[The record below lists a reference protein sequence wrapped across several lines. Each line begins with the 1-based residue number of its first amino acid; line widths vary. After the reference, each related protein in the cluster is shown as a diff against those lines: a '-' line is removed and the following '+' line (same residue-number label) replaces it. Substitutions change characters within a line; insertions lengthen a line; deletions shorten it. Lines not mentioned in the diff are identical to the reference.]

1 MSPFTTFPP
10 APNLPGAAPPGA
22 ESPTAAAFVLS
33 TSTGRE
39 MTWRERRRIA
49 VRAVCGSAGALFI
62 TRCTTAVGSGSRERA
77 FAGLPVGVLCA
88 LAGGVAGSRA
98 RAGECGHGAT
108 LGAPG
113 GALVLEAAAAASAP
127 GPSVRARLENESD
140 FWMKLL
146 MTSQD
151 VELKS
156 EPAVALLLC
165 VSAARDGAGA
175 HACGGGGGRGS
186 VGLGVRAA

>member
-88 LAGGVAGSRA
+88 LVGGLAGSRA
-98 RAGECGHGAT
+98 RAGERGHGAT
-108 LGAPG
+108 PGAPG
-113 GALVLEAAAAASAP
+113 GALALEAATSAP